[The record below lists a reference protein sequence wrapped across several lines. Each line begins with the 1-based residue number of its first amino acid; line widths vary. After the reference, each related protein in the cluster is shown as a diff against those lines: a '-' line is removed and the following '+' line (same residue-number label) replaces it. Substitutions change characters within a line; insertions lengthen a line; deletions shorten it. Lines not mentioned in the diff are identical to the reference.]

1 MLSVWKG
8 TVATP
13 LLTGDPGLD
22 GFTVDRRLA
31 VYTAG
36 VDGSTFDGLW
46 DTTTIGAFEL
56 THTGQVS
63 AKSNL
68 QDYRFGPEVSF
79 QARSRGTLAYPVW
92 RIAIRSNP
100 FELDSA

>member
-13 LLTGDPGLD
+13 LLTGDLGLD
-22 GFTVDRRLA
+22 GFTADRRLA

-68 QDYRFGPEVSF
+68 
-79 QARSRGTLAYPVW
+79 
-92 RIAIRSNP
+92 
-100 FELDSA
+100 